1 MILRSRPLGAVGPS
15 LVIDAAAKSE
25 GIELDQR
32 GPCHR
37 DQRGSPRGCSR
48 VALETISDDSEETST
63 QDEMARSIGGPVME
77 HLFRGHVPGR
87 SGEIM
92 LVPKPN
98 NYLLGEWD
106 LRTLGTDTPTLSTS
120 HPNPWD
126 YSTRV
131 PIIASGGDIAAGATN
146 DEVTDVAALA
156 PTYAE
161 MLGMDFDADGEPLDE
176 VVAGFTE
183 RPKLI
188 FSVILDGGGW
198 NVLQQHPGSWPF
210 IQSLRDSGIT
220 YTNANIGSAPSITGA
235 LHATMEQACIRT
247 GTGFQETRCA
257 GPTEP
262 TPIRGNRTRI
272 PHISRSQ
279 PCQNCGMRP
288 METSQSSAP

>member
-1 MILRSRPLGAVGPS
+1 MTKRV
-15 LVIDAAAKSE
+15 LVIVTIAVLLAVAAAY
-25 GIELDQR
+25 
-32 GPCHR
+32 
-37 DQRGSPRGCSR
+37 
-48 VALETISDDSEETST
+48 ALGTISDDSEETPT

-126 YSTRV
+126 YLTRV
-131 PIIASGGDIAAGATN
+131 PIIASGGDIPAGATN

-161 MLGMDFDADGEPLDE
+161 ILGMDFDADAEPLDE
-176 VVAGFTE
+176 VVAGFAE
-183 RPKLI
+183 QPKLI
-188 FSVILDGGGW
+188 FTVIIDGGGW

-235 LHATMEQACIRT
+235 LHATMGTGVVSEQARDP
-247 GTGFQETRCA
+247 RKPDA
-257 GPTEP
+257 
-262 TPIRGNRTRI
+262 RTRWRQHRHMAAECGSHV
-272 PHISRSQ
+272 PRGPDRVRAVGRGQRKRTRGRNRELRRMASGDDRSR
-279 PCQNCGMRP
+279 R
-288 METSQSSAP
+288 TA